1 MFYKRLCRTLNNRG
15 RLLPETDDI
24 WNYIKDDVDYYQSVY
39 KYNEEQYQ
47 EFLKTKSVKGVI
59 DVVGSDLIWD
69 FDSASDLEQA
79 RQDAFSLIT
88 RLLNYGISEN
98 AIQIAFSG
106 KKGFGVRVDTNN
118 NLTPKQLRT
127 LTNTI
132 AQGLNYDTS
141 VYNESRVM
149 RVVGT
154 KHNFHKDVLE
164 FKLSTGFTLKEE
176 EQKFYDKLKAGE
188 TEEVAFYKFPL
199 TFRQLSTLTIPQI
212 LELARD
218 IDNAE
223 IVSWETIDL
232 TEELLQLC
240 RIKEETQPTNATPP
254 SEDSDDPLER
264 INWKDKPKFLSNC
277 RWALQNGYFK
287 PGADSDSPI
296 SGRSRALFVLAT
308 TYKNLG
314 YSKKQTYYQLK
325 SAADDCAANFGGEKF
340 SKQEIMNNIVEPMYS
355 AGHRGGQCSCK
366 NPDSSELSQWLHK
379 YCNSLGD
386 HKCANDTS
394 KRGFI
399 SIADM
404 FAKFDDYVNHI
415 EENTIK
421 TGIDDL
427 DEKIKLRI
435 GQMTAI
441 MGSPGCHAKG
451 TEIVMYD
458 GTLKKVEDIVVG
470 DLLMG
475 PDSQPREVLK
485 LCRGIDK
492 MVKIIPH
499 RSEPFIVNQHHV
511 LHLTPSKKKANRGHF
526 DMDVKVNDYIHKT
539 SECFKGYYKLQRIGV
554 EFTEKNLN
562 IPPYILGLW
571 LGDGHSNT
579 LALTTMDDEIRDE
592 WLNYAKLNNLNVRV
606 GDNNSGKA
614 KDYYISGKNKNVLN
628 TFKSY
633 NLINSKHIP
642 EIYLTSSRKQR
653 LELLAGLLDTDG
665 YLSNNHHYD
674 FVQKNKL
681 LADQVVRLARS
692 LGFHASITGE
702 QKGCWYKGSYRVGH
716 YYRVYISGDNCNEIP
731 CRLPRKIAKKT
742 NRTTDSSHIGF
753 KYEILNEDDYYGFT
767 LDKDHLYLTSDF
779 IVHHNSGKT
788 SMALNILEN
797 TSENGLLSLFYS
809 LDMADSE
816 LCQKIA
822 HKVTGLPE
830 DEIFRIFQTN
840 DPFKVEILKQIS
852 EKYSNVKFSFDTGI
866 SAEQIEEDISEF
878 ERLHDKKVKLIMV
891 DYNELIAGPHS
902 DPTANS
908 GHIAAQLK
916 KITNKGY
923 LVISLLQP
931 SKGYGDA
938 GTEITTYRAAKGSSL
953 LEQCFSTILAIYR
966 PGFGCTDEE
975 EDEDQY
981 MVVSALK
988 NRMGKLAK
996 INLKWDGARGLIT
1009 HLDEEGQE
1017 LLKQLIDKKKALLE
1031 KDKDD
1036 WKN

>member
-1 MFYKRLCRTLNNRG
+1 MYYKRLCRTLNNRG

-88 RLLNYGISEN
+88 RLLNYGIPEN

-218 IDNAE
+218 INNAE

-240 RIKEETQPTNATPP
+240 RIEEETQPANATPP

-435 GQMTAI
+435 GQMVAI
-441 MGSPGCHAKG
+441 MGSPG
-451 TEIVMYD
+451 
-458 GTLKKVEDIVVG
+458 
-470 DLLMG
+470 
-475 PDSQPREVLK
+475 
-485 LCRGIDK
+485 
-492 MVKIIPH
+492 
-499 RSEPFIVNQHHV
+499 
-511 LHLTPSKKKANRGHF
+511 
-526 DMDVKVNDYIHKT
+526 
-539 SECFKGYYKLQRIGV
+539 
-554 EFTEKNLN
+554 
-562 IPPYILGLW
+562 
-571 LGDGHSNT
+571 
-579 LALTTMDDEIRDE
+579 
-592 WLNYAKLNNLNVRV
+592 
-606 GDNNSGKA
+606 
-614 KDYYISGKNKNVLN
+614 
-628 TFKSY
+628 
-633 NLINSKHIP
+633 
-642 EIYLTSSRKQR
+642 
-653 LELLAGLLDTDG
+653 
-665 YLSNNHHYD
+665 
-674 FVQKNKL
+674 
-681 LADQVVRLARS
+681 
-692 LGFHASITGE
+692 
-702 QKGCWYKGSYRVGH
+702 
-716 YYRVYISGDNCNEIP
+716 
-731 CRLPRKIAKKT
+731 
-742 NRTTDSSHIGF
+742 
-753 KYEILNEDDYYGFT
+753 
-767 LDKDHLYLTSDF
+767 
-779 IVHHNSGKT
+779 SGKT
-788 SMALNILEN
+788 SISLNILEN
-797 TSENGLLSLFYS
+797 TSNQGLLSIFYS

-852 EKYSNVKFSFDTGI
+852 ERYSNVKFSFDTGI
-866 SAEQIEEDISEF
+866 SAEQIEEDIAEF
-878 ERLHDKKVKLIMV
+878 ERIHDKKVKLIMV

-953 LEQCFSTILAIYR
+953 LEQCFSTILAIHR

-981 MVVSALK
+981 MVISALK

-996 INLKWDGARGLIT
+996 INLKWDGARGLVS